1 MNSATMSNAK
11 QTTSS
16 LPSTLKAIMLFVV
29 FMFCGV
35 TFAQDQ
41 VRSSNQELTSTS
53 TVSTASESVHFISW
67 FMGTKQSVQP
77 NSVQDLKGSSKK
89 QLINSGSA
97 PNRLLLKTFSK
108 KAANFNSA
116 IV

>member
-1 MNSATMSNAK
+1 MNNAN
-11 QTTSS
+11 QTSS
-16 LPSTLKAIMLFVV
+16 FISTTAKAVLVFVV
-29 FMFCGV
+29 FMFCSV
-35 TFAQDQ
+35 AFAQDQ
-41 VRSSNQELTSTS
+41 LGSSEQELTST
-53 TVSTASESVHFISW
+53 TTANKVSESLNFMSW

-89 QLINSGSA
+89 QLINSGIA
-97 PNRLLLKTFSK
+97 PNRLLHKTFSK

>member
-1 MNSATMSNAK
+1 MNNAN

-16 LPSTLKAIMLFVV
+16 LSSTVKVVVLFVV

-35 TFAQDQ
+35 AFAQDQ
-41 VRSSNQELTSTS
+41 VSSSQQELTSTTS
-53 TVSTASESVHFISW
+53 ANTVSESLHFMSW

-108 KAANFNSA
+108 KASSFNTA
-116 IV
+116 VV

>member
-1 MNSATMSNAK
+1 M
-11 QTTSS
+11 
-16 LPSTLKAIMLFVV
+16 
-29 FMFCGV
+29 
-35 TFAQDQ
+35 
-41 VRSSNQELTSTS
+41 
-53 TVSTASESVHFISW
+53 SW
-67 FMGTKQSVQP
+67 FMGTKQNVQP